1 MPIGSPHGIRRAS
14 ISTSPLPSTV
24 RLQFKHVLMNA
35 GDSERL
41 KAHVAELE
49 VQLQTAKALLRRTE
63 TQASGRL
70 PNGDIHRP
78 SISQTSRH
86 LGVPVSL
93 PLGPSIHN
101 LMLLSD
107 SALPLGS
114 FAYSSGLESFLA
126 HHKPLPE
133 RAAQLSLFHKFLR
146 LTIQSVANTNV
157 PYVLAA
163 FRDPLGLMDLDNDLD
178 ASTPCTVARRAS
190 ISQGRALLS
199 VWEKGFK
206 ETARSQFSDEGLE
219 AATSIDTFAS
229 DLKVAALSSEP
240 LTVNGHLAPIWG
252 AVSLALGLNLEE
264 AGYLFLLNHTKAVM
278 SAAVR
283 SSVMG
288 PYMAQNILASQ
299 SLQELVRASL
309 EKVWLLPPED
319 AGQVVPA
326 MDLWVGRHEMLYS
339 RIFNS

>member
-1 MPIGSPHGIRRAS
+1 
-14 ISTSPLPSTV
+14 
-24 RLQFKHVLMNA
+24 MNA
-35 GDSERL
+35 GDSGRL

-63 TQASGRL
+63 AESIGHL
-70 PNGDIHRP
+70 PNRDIHRP
-78 SISQTSRH
+78 SISQTSRNF
-86 LGVPVSL
+86 GVPVSL

-126 HHKPLPE
+126 HHKPL
-133 RAAQLSLFHKFLR
+133 RAGVTQLSLFHKFLR
-146 LTIQSVANTNV
+146 LTIQSVAYNNI
-157 PYVLAA
+157 PYALAA
-163 FRDPLGLMDLDNDLD
+163 FRDPLDLMELDNDLD

-190 ISQGRALLS
+190 IAQGRALLS
-199 VWEKGFK
+199 VWERGFK
-206 ETARSQFSDEGLE
+206 ETARSQFSEEGLE

-229 DLKVAALSSEP
+229 DLKVAALSPEP
-240 LTVNGHLAPIWG
+240 VTVNGHLAPIWG

-264 AGYLFLLNHTKAVM
+264 AGYLFLLNHAKAVM

-283 SSVMG
+283 ASVMG

-299 SLQELVRASL
+299 ALQELVRSSL
-309 EKVWLLPPED
+309 EKVWLTPPED
-319 AGQVVPA
+319 AGQVVPM

>member
-1 MPIGSPHGIRRAS
+1 
-14 ISTSPLPSTV
+14 
-24 RLQFKHVLMNA
+24 MNA

-41 KAHVAELE
+41 RAHVAELE
-49 VQLQTAKALLRRTE
+49 VQLQTTKALLRRTE
-63 TQASGRL
+63 AQTSAHL

-78 SISQTSRH
+78 SVSGTSRNF
-86 LGVPVSL
+86 GVPVSL

-126 HHKPLPE
+126 HHKPLP
-133 RAAQLSLFHKFLR
+133 AGTSQFSLFHKFLR
-146 LTIQSVANTNV
+146 LSIQSVAYTNI
-157 PYVLAA
+157 PYALAA

-190 ISQGRALLS
+190 VSQGRALLS

-206 ETARSQFSDEGLE
+206 ETARVQFSEEGLE

-229 DLKVAALSSEP
+229 DLKIASLSPEP
-240 LTVNGHLAPIWG
+240 ITVNGHFAPLWG
-252 AVSLALGLNLEE
+252 AVGLALGLNLEE
-264 AGYLFLLNHTKAVM
+264 AGYLFLLNHAKAVM

-283 SSVMG
+283 ASVMG

-299 SLQELVRASL
+299 ALQELVRTSL
-309 EKVWLLPPED
+309 EKVWLLPPEE
-319 AGQVVPA
+319 AGQVVPM

>member
-1 MPIGSPHGIRRAS
+1 
-14 ISTSPLPSTV
+14 
-24 RLQFKHVLMNA
+24 MNA

-41 KAHVAELE
+41 RAHVAELE

-63 TQASGRL
+63 AQGSAHLR
-70 PNGDIHRP
+70 NGDIHRP
-78 SISQTSRH
+78 SISQTSRNF
-86 LGVPVSL
+86 GVPVSL

-126 HHKPLPE
+126 HHKPLPPNTT
-133 RAAQLSLFHKFLR
+133 QLSLFHKFLTF
-146 LTIQSVANTNV
+146 TIQSVAYTNI

-190 ISQGRALLS
+190 ISQGRALLG
-199 VWEKGFK
+199 VWDKAFK
-206 ETARSQFSDEGLE
+206 ETARTQFSEEGLE
-219 AATSIDTFAS
+219 AATTIDTFAS
-229 DLKVAALSSEP
+229 DLKVASLSSDP
-240 LTVNGHLAPIWG
+240 VTVNGHMAPIWG
-252 AVSLALGLNLEE
+252 AVGLALGLNLEE
-264 AGYLFLLNHTKAVM
+264 AGYLFLLNHAKAVM

-283 SSVMG
+283 ASVMG
-288 PYMAQNILASQ
+288 PYMAQNILSSQ
-299 SLQELVRASL
+299 TLQELIRSSL
-309 EKVWLLPPED
+309 EKVWLMPPEE
-319 AGQVVPA
+319 AGQVVPVI
-326 MDLWVGRHEMLYS
+326 DLWVGRHEMLYS